1 MLPIVRQLLVIQERD
16 QRIRSLTKDLKDIP
30 NLQKRAQLRLE
41 DDTAAV
47 EAAHGKVKDVEVKI
61 KMLELDVQT
70 RATTIT
76 RLKDQQ
82 FNTRKNEEFRAMGIE
97 IERYEKEVHS
107 LEDKELDLME
117 ELESTKPGLTAAQQ
131 KLAQTQKL
139 VNDEIAELGERAKAI
154 EERLVELKAER
165 AKLAEPVEPTEL
177 SMYERLIKSKGDAA
191 VVPLE
196 NGTCQGCHMT
206 VITGTAQKVR
216 MGKELA
222 TCEQCGRVLY
232 QEG

>member
-1 MLPIVRQLLVIQERD
+1 MLSIVRQLLVIQERD

-47 EAAHGKVKDVEVKI
+47 EAAHSKVKDVEVKI
-61 KMLELDVQT
+61 KLLELDVKT

-97 IERYEKEVHS
+97 IERYEKEVHG

-117 ELESTKPGLTAAQQ
+117 ELESVTPGLVEARQ

-139 VNDEIAELGERAKAI
+139 VNDEIAELGERATAI
-154 EERLVELKAER
+154 EARLVELKAER
-165 AKLAEPVEPTEL
+165 AKLAEPVESTEL

-191 VVPLE
+191 IVPLE
-196 NGTCQGCHMT
+196 NGTCQGCHMS
-206 VITGTAQKVR
+206 VITGTSQKVR
-216 MGKELA
+216 AAQEIA
-222 TCEQCGRVLY
+222 TCEQCGRILY